1 MVKPGMVVKYKNQ
14 ELIGKQQV
22 FMCKNNNKLSLEV
35 WCQFIHVFLSS
46 TQFSS
51 DQIQN
56 GGVNSERR
64 TIAILAC
71 ACANDVPVE
80 FTLVWGTLLFSLE
93 DI

>member
-1 MVKPGMVVKYKNQ
+1 MSVSLVWSQGIVVKCTAAKY
-14 ELIGKQQV
+14 GG
-22 FMCKNNNKLSLEV
+22 
-35 WCQFIHVFLSS
+35 FIHVFLSS

-56 GGVNSERR
+56 GGVNSEGR

-80 FTLVWGTLLFSLE
+80 FTLVWGTLLFTLE
-93 DI
+93 DIWTS

>member
-1 MVKPGMVVKYKNQ
+1 MMFGRGVGLVP
-14 ELIGKQQV
+14 
-22 FMCKNNNKLSLEV
+22 
-35 WCQFIHVFLSS
+35 IHPVFLSS

-56 GGVNSERR
+56 GGVNSEGR

-80 FTLVWGTLLFSLE
+80 FTLV
-93 DI
+93 